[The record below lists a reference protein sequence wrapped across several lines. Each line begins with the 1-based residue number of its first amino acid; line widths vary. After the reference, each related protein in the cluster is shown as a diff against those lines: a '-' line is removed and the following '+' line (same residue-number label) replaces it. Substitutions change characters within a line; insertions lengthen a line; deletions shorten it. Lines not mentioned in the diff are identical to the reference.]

1 MWDFSLSPSHISLRI
16 ILLWIIPRF
25 KRGRKHQ
32 KTHSFPTL
40 APVLVHS
47 VEMPVVTATVCM
59 CCHGVRTSLVGL
71 SQGEWKKAQPLA
83 RANCLCRGGKH
94 GKTAFNSAKS
104 FRRGRKPPDVLGG
117 KEFAAV
123 IRKPHQKKNIFP
135 ANPIQN
141 SQ

>member
-1 MWDFSLSPSHISLRI
+1 MQFDLWDFSLSPSHNSLRI
-16 ILLWIIPRF
+16 ILLRIISRF

-47 VEMPVVTATVCM
+47 VEMPVVTATVCV

-83 RANCLCRGGKH
+83 WANCLCRGGKH

-104 FRRGRKPPDVLGG
+104 FRRGRKPP
-117 KEFAAV
+117 V
-123 IRKPHQKKNIFP
+123 ITLWICQCQCVYCGYI
-135 ANPIQN
+135 IVMIN
-141 SQ
+141 SSNEN